1 MQAQELNLECEIFD
15 EFREKADAA
24 INTVVNQLIEKGLMS
39 GSVSMKIDI
48 QMRKDADADSA
59 EIVYMPEFEPKVN
72 VKIGASGSV
81 KCAKKGGIILKQA
94 PCGKNI
100 VGNNQISI
108 DELMDRA
115 EEGA

>member
-1 MQAQELNLECEIFD
+1 MQAQELNLGCEIFD
-15 EFREKADAA
+15 EFREKVDAT
-24 INTVVNQLIEKGLMS
+24 INLVINKLIEKGLAG

-48 QMRKDADADSA
+48 QMRKDTDPDSA
-59 EIVYMPEFEPKVN
+59 EIIYMPEFEPKVSM
-72 VKIGASGSV
+72 KIGASGSV